1 MFTSRRYQCPEQ
13 CAQEDQHASASD
25 RQITY
30 STTLSR
36 QERDL
41 GRFRRDVILPGNSD
55 DGEKDIGVSKVIRV
69 LSAGDV
75 DFSLGNSTQEQPLE
89 FSQEELSSMVCM
101 STMGFASVL
110 LLLLVVLVVTC
121 IMCAF
126 LYIRHKQNQ
135 LVPAFK
141 TYPHDLPVFTK
152 KPKEQTQ

>member
-1 MFTSRRYQCPEQ
+1 MCFVSSRYQCPEQ
-13 CAQEDQHASASD
+13 CAHDDQHSSASD

-41 GRFRRDVILPGNSD
+41 GRFRRDIGE
-55 DGEKDIGVSKVIRV
+55 DGEKDIGVSKIIRV

-75 DFSLGNSTQEQPLE
+75 DFSLGNSSQEQQTPLE
-89 FSQEELSSMVCM
+89 FNQEELSSMVCM

-135 LVPAFK
+135 LLPTFK
-141 TYPHDLPVFTK
+141 TYPHDLPVLTK